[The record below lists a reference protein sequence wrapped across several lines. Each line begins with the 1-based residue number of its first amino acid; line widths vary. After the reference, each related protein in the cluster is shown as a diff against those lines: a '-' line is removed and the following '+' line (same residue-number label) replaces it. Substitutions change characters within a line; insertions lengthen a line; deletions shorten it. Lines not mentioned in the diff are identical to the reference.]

1 MAVSARDKKLKELQ
15 KKVLALKTRR
25 AKEARKLKAFE
36 AKINALEKKKVP
48 KVKAEPKA
56 VRKAEPKA
64 VRKAVRK
71 ANTTAM
77 CIVVLQT

>member
-36 AKINALEKKKVP
+36 AKIKVLEKKKIP
-48 KVKAEPKA
+48 KV
-56 VRKAEPKA
+56 KAEPKA